1 MLMIISVIMAGGKGE
16 RLKSDIEKP
25 LFPLNNK
32 PLIDYVIENLN
43 KSNLI
48 EEIIVA
54 ISPNTP
60 NTKKHLIDT
69 YGLLNYEDLI
79 EKTSRDNISI
89 NVKSEILLNDDEIE
103 LSSSRL
109 DCGIQTKSS
118 YLNTSGD
125 GYVDDLSHILSIFE
139 KKSKDDVL
147 IFINADLPLIQ
158 SDMIDEVIGFYLAQ
172 DKPALSTV
180 VPVEIFEEYNIDYE
194 YEFEG
199 NVPSG
204 LNILRSENV
213 VQDEVILQVPK
224 VEFAFNINTVETAD
238 EFNKFLNK

>member
-1 MLMIISVIMAGGKGE
+1 MQLV
-16 RLKSDIEKP
+16 LT
-25 LFPLNNK
+25 LQ
-32 PLIDYVIENLN
+32 
-43 KSNLI
+43 
-48 EEIIVA
+48 
-54 ISPNTP
+54 
-60 NTKKHLIDT
+60 TKKHLIDT
-69 YGLLNYEDLI
+69 YGLLDYEDLI

-89 NVKSEILLNDDEIE
+89 NEKYEILLNDDEIE
-103 LSSSRL
+103 LSSSGL
-109 DCGIQTKSS
+109 DCEIQTKFS

-204 LNILRSENV
+204 LNILV